1 MREKT
6 LKFLGLMR
14 RANALQVGENNTGE
28 AVRSGKAKLLLLAED
43 ASDNARKRAESFVGG
58 RSCLLLCL
66 PFSKEELSSAL
77 GLGGCSM
84 AAVTDLGFAN
94 ALMKELAARDPA
106 RYGETAQETERRC
119 EKAERRRKETA
130 ARKGTKKSVKRKQ
143 HTSMRGKK
151 LSAAYKEGYDKGY
164 DDGEDDAVNGSG
176 YEYQFDDETKYKGQK
191 KKDFQIGYA
200 EGYEAGYDDNMSEYH
215 D

>member
-1 MREKT
+1 MKGNNHMKRIFYIIIIMLTIFATGKT
-6 LKFLGLMR
+6 VEAKVCPVPY
-14 RANALQVGENNTGE
+14 AQSQKKKVPKKKNT
-28 AVRSGKAKLLLLAED
+28 R
-43 ASDNARKRAESFVGG
+43 
-58 RSCLLLCL
+58 
-66 PFSKEELSSAL
+66 
-77 GLGGCSM
+77 
-84 AAVTDLGFAN
+84 
-94 ALMKELAARDPA
+94 
-106 RYGETAQETERRC
+106 
-119 EKAERRRKETA
+119 
-130 ARKGTKKSVKRKQ
+130 KSVKRKQ
-143 HTSMRGKK
+143 HTSMRVKK

>member
-1 MREKT
+1 MLTIFATGKT
-6 LKFLGLMR
+6 VEAKVCPV
-14 RANALQVGENNTGE
+14 AYAQSQKKKVPKKKNT
-28 AVRSGKAKLLLLAED
+28 R
-43 ASDNARKRAESFVGG
+43 
-58 RSCLLLCL
+58 
-66 PFSKEELSSAL
+66 
-77 GLGGCSM
+77 
-84 AAVTDLGFAN
+84 
-94 ALMKELAARDPA
+94 
-106 RYGETAQETERRC
+106 
-119 EKAERRRKETA
+119 
-130 ARKGTKKSVKRKQ
+130 KSVKRKQ

>member
-1 MREKT
+1 MKRIFYIIIIMLTIFAAGKT
-6 LKFLGLMR
+6 
-14 RANALQVGENNTGE
+14 VE
-28 AVRSGKAKLLLLAED
+28 AKVCPVTYAQSQKKNVPKKTRT
-43 ASDNARKRAESFVGG
+43 RKNV
-58 RSCLLLCL
+58 
-66 PFSKEELSSAL
+66 
-77 GLGGCSM
+77 
-84 AAVTDLGFAN
+84 
-94 ALMKELAARDPA
+94 
-106 RYGETAQETERRC
+106 
-119 EKAERRRKETA
+119 
-130 ARKGTKKSVKRKQ
+130 KKKPQ
-143 HTSMRGKK
+143 TSMRGKK